1 MQATVTRPALAPAG
15 ARTAIWAGVLS
26 VAGLTA
32 WLATVGLTDLLSAR
46 DLWGVIDA
54 SRARLAGPA
63 LVVVVVL
70 LLVAEQRWPAVRR
83 PLLTRAQLVD
93 ASYFVLFAVAV
104 VPLLTLVETGF
115 SIEIERHV
123 SFLVLGRLSL
133 VPRIVVVAVTLVAID
148 GMNWCGHVANHRLAA
163 LWRLHA
169 LHHSQEDMSVLT
181 TFRTHP
187 LAHATYVPA
196 LLPAL
201 MLGASG
207 AVPAGAIIVYGCL
220 VTLPHANLNWRLG
233 PLGRV
238 IVSPAY
244 HRLHHARDLGE
255 RGTVNFGFVLVVW
268 DQLARRAEFPM
279 GGPPVLTG
287 IAGRPVPIEQAGRLD
302 DAGPLDAGPL
312 DAGPLDAGPAGRGEP
327 VQDVARV
334 VVAQLAQPFRR
345 CSTVDGLLTT
355 DGRR

>member
-1 MQATVTRPALAPAG
+1 MQATITPPVSAPAG
-15 ARTAIWAGVLS
+15 TRTAVWAGVLL
-26 VAGLTA
+26 VAGFSA
-32 WLATVGLTDLLSAR
+32 WLAMVGLADLVSAK
-46 DLWGVIDA
+46 DVWGAIDA
-54 SRARLAGPA
+54 SRGRLAGPV
-63 LVVVVVL
+63 LIVVVVL

-83 PLLTRAQLVD
+83 PLLARAQLVD
-93 ASYFVLFAVAV
+93 ACYFALFAVAV
-104 VPLLTLVETGF
+104 VPLLALVETGF
-115 SIEIERHV
+115 SIEVERHL
-123 SFLVLGRLSL
+123 SFLVLEHLSL
-133 VPRIVVVAVTLVAID
+133 VPRTVVVAVTLVTID
-148 GMNWCGHVANHRLAA
+148 GMNWCGHVANHRSAA

-207 AVPAGAIIVYGCL
+207 AAPAGAIIVYGCL

-244 HRLHHARDLGE
+244 HRLHHARDLGA

-268 DQLARRAEFPM
+268 DQLARRAEFPLS
-279 GGPPVLTG
+279 GPPVLTG
-287 IAGRPVPIEQAGRLD
+287 IAGRPVPIEQAGPIYQPGPLG
-302 DAGPLDAGPL
+302 AGPLDACPT
-312 DAGPLDAGPAGRGEP
+312 GRSGTARHL
-327 VQDVARV
+327 ARV
-334 VVAQLAQPFRR
+334 VGAQLAQPFRR
-345 CSTVDGLLTT
+345 CSTVDGLVTT

>member
-1 MQATVTRPALAPAG
+1 
-15 ARTAIWAGVLS
+15 
-26 VAGLTA
+26 
-32 WLATVGLTDLLSAR
+32 
-46 DLWGVIDA
+46 
-54 SRARLAGPA
+54 
-63 LVVVVVL
+63 
-70 LLVAEQRWPAVRR
+70 
-83 PLLTRAQLVD
+83 
-93 ASYFVLFAVAV
+93 
-104 VPLLTLVETGF
+104 
-115 SIEIERHV
+115 
-123 SFLVLGRLSL
+123 

-244 HRLHHARDLGE
+244 HRLHHARDLGA

-268 DQLARRAEFPM
+268 DQLARRAEFPL

-312 DAGPLDAGPAGRGEP
+312 DAGPLDAGLADAGPAGRGGP

-345 CSTVDGLLTT
+345 CSTVDGLLTM

>member
-1 MQATVTRPALAPAG
+1 MQTTVTRPVLAPAG
-15 ARTAIWAGVLS
+15 ARTAVWAAVLS

-54 SRARLAGPA
+54 SRSRLAGPA

-83 PLLTRAQLVD
+83 PLLARAQLVD

-133 VPRIVVVAVTLVAID
+133 VPRTVVVAVPLVAID
-148 GMNWCGHVANHRLAA
+148 GMNWCGHIANHRFAT

-196 LLPAL
+196 VLPAL

-268 DQLARRAEFPM
+268 DQLARRAEFPL

-287 IAGRPVPIEQAGRLD
+287 IAGRPVPVEQAGRMPHL
-302 DAGPLDAGPL
+302 
-312 DAGPLDAGPAGRGEP
+312 
-327 VQDVARV
+327 ARV

-345 CSTVDGLLTT
+345 CSTLDGLLTT
-355 DGRR
+355 EGRR

>member
-15 ARTAIWAGVLS
+15 ARTATWAGVVS

-32 WLATVGLTDLLSAR
+32 WLGTVGLTYLLSAR
-46 DLWGVIDA
+46 DLGGVIDA
-54 SRARLAGPA
+54 SRGRLAGPS

-83 PLLTRAQLVD
+83 PCWARAQLVD
-93 ASYFVLFAVAV
+93 ACYFVLFAVAV

-115 SIEIERHV
+115 SVEVDRHV
-123 SFLVLGRLSL
+123 SFLVLGRLPV
-133 VPRIVVVAVTLVAID
+133 VPRIVVVAITLVAID
-148 GMNWCGHVANHRLAA
+148 GMNWCAHVANHRFPAF
-163 LWRLHA
+163 WRLHA

-196 LLPAL
+196 LVPAL

-233 PLGRV
+233 PLGRI

-244 HRLHHARDLGE
+244 HRLHHARDLGV

-268 DQLARRAEFPM
+268 DQLARRAEFPV

-287 IAGRPVPIEQAGRLD
+287 IAGRPVPVEQAGPVH
-302 DAGPLDAGPL
+302 AS
-312 DAGPLDAGPAGRGEP
+312 PARSTP
-327 VQDVARV
+327 ARSTPARTTSPGSFSPSSPSPST
-334 VVAQLAQPFRR
+334 VAQQWTAN
-345 CSTVDGLLTT
+345 
-355 DGRR
+355 